1 MNTVSIGRDLMDAN
15 TQSDEQTTRLARLQG
30 VFDALPN
37 FYEEGGDGWKGFGEN
52 AAAALLDPINLIGFG
67 SGGAAAKAASAAAI
81 ASGATRTA
89 AKRAGLKA
97 GFKRGA
103 IAEGVASGVVE
114 GVADQGIQRRNVE
127 LGLQDEVSYL
137 QTGAAIG
144 IGTATGGVLGGFF
157 GTAGAVNPLRPGGKS
172 KIAEGMLEGAQA
184 RRTAANITSGR
195 SQARADAEAGVTPDD
210 QPIVRFSSEEKAD
223 VASKMNARL
232 NRLEADR
239 IDAEPTTRAENDLE
253 VDAEV
258 EANDVQVGKIAVQ
271 RMQNLDE
278 ALKRTNKRHRRL
290 PLKEILRRQPNLSV
304 LL

>member
-1 MNTVSIGRDLMDAN
+1 M
-15 TQSDEQTTRLARLQG
+15 
-30 VFDALPN
+30 
-37 FYEEGGDGWKGFGEN
+37 
-52 AAAALLDPINLIGFG
+52 
-67 SGGAAAKAASAAAI
+67 SAAAI

-184 RRTAANITSGR
+184 RPNSSNITSGEAKHGQTQR
-195 SQARADAEAGVTPDD
+195 RALLQTTSQSFG
-210 QPIVRFSSEEKAD
+210 S
-223 VASKMNARL
+223 
-232 NRLEADR
+232 
-239 IDAEPTTRAENDLE
+239 
-253 VDAEV
+253 
-258 EANDVQVGKIAVQ
+258 QVK
-271 RMQNLDE
+271 
-278 ALKRTNKRHRRL
+278 
-290 PLKEILRRQPNLSV
+290 RRQTWHLR
-304 LL
+304 